1 MISDNKFIVPSLI
14 ISIFFVLGV
23 LIISEAWRNHTRTNQ
38 TITVTGSAKKLIISD
53 LGILKV
59 TVSATENSQQE
70 AFKSLARQIPILK
83 SFVLKYGINPDS
95 IDEKTPTSYPIYEI
109 NQSGYQT
116 SKIIAYNYSQSLDI
130 LSKDVQLIKKLSM
143 EISQLI
149 EKGINLQQ
157 VTPEFHYTKI
167 SDLKIE
173 IQAEAAKDAM
183 MRAKKIAES
192 TGSNLGNLRNARMGV
207 LQITPKF
214 SNMIS
219 DYGINDLSSIEKE
232 ITAVVNAS
240 FEIK

>member
-1 MISDNKFIVPSLI
+1 MISDNKYIVPSLI
-14 ISIFFVLGV
+14 VSIFFILGV
-23 LIISEAWRNHTRTNQ
+23 LVLSETWRNHTRTNQ
-38 TITVTGSAKKLIISD
+38 TINVTGSAKRLIISD
-53 LGILKV
+53 LGILRV
-59 TVSATENSQQE
+59 TLTSNEYSQQA
-70 AFKSLARQIPILK
+70 AFKSLIKQTPVLK
-83 SFVLKYGINPDS
+83 SFLIKSGIHPDS
-95 IDEKTPTSYPIYEI
+95 IDEKSPSSYPVYEI
-109 NQSGYQT
+109 SPSGYQT
-116 SKIIAYNYSQSLDI
+116 NKVTGYVYTQNIDI
-130 LSKDVQLIKKLSM
+130 MSRNLELIRMLSM
-143 EISQLI
+143 EIPKLVEQGL
-149 EKGINLQQ
+149 NFQQ
-157 VTPEFHYTKI
+157 ITPEYHYTKL
-167 SDLKIE
+167 SELKIE

>member
-14 ISIFFVLGV
+14 VSIFFVLGV
-23 LIISEAWRNHTRTNQ
+23 LILGEAWRNHTRTNQ
-38 TITVTGSAKKLIISD
+38 AITVTGSAKKLIVSD
-53 LGILKV
+53 LGILKI
-59 TVSATENSQQE
+59 TLTASDFSQQA
-70 AFKSLARQIPILK
+70 AFKALIKQSPILK
-83 SFVLKYGINPDS
+83 SFLTRNGIHTDS
-95 IDEKTPTSYPIYEI
+95 IDEKAPSSYPVYEI
-109 NQSGYQT
+109 SPSGYQT
-116 SKIIAYNYSQSLDI
+116 NKITGYVYTQNIEVMSR
-130 LSKDVQLIKKLSM
+130 DVQLIKKLSM
-143 EISQLI
+143 EISQLV
-149 EKGINLQQ
+149 EQGINFQQ
-157 VTPEFHYTKI
+157 FITEYHYTKLTE
-167 SDLKIE
+167 LKIE

-192 TGSNLGNLRNARMGV
+192 TGSKLGNLRNARMGV